1 MYRVLMSKR
10 VAKQMERMPERI
22 RKRLTALVEE
32 LHVDGPLQPAW
43 PNYGKLGASLYHCH
57 LSYDWVACW
66 HYEKGTV
73 EIEVYYVGS
82 RENAPY

>member
-1 MYRVLMSKR
+1 MYLVLIPRRVVRQIEK
-10 VAKQMERMPERI
+10 VPEPI
-22 RKRLTALVEE
+22 RKRLVALVEQLKE
-32 LHVDGPLQPAW
+32 RGPIQPNW
-43 PNYGKLGASLYHCH
+43 PNYGKLGPNLYHCH

>member
-22 RKRLTALVEE
+22 RKRLTALIEE
-32 LHVDGPLQPAW
+32 LQVDGPIRPAW
-43 PNYGKLGASLYHCH
+43 PNYGKLGTNLYHCH

-66 HYEKGTV
+66 YFEKGTV
-73 EIEVYYVGS
+73 EIEVYYAGS

>member
-1 MYRVLMSKR
+1 MYHVLMSKR

-32 LHVDGPLQPAW
+32 LQVDGSLQPAW
-43 PNYGKLGASLYHCH
+43 PNYGKLGANLYHCH

-66 HYEKGTV
+66 YHEKGTV